1 MLLTGK
7 PKRKVVGNPV
17 GRFIYSEKRCKYYGR
32 YLQNNKQYKW
42 SCLYRTEHKS
52 YLYNAFRKYG
62 LKKFTFE
69 IVEECDTGLLNEKE
83 IYYIKLYK
91 SNNKN
96 FGYNLNNGGN
106 NYIGE
111 DNGRS
116 LLTED
121 DVISIRTLRSQFKT
135 KDEVYDKY
143 KDIISKSGFED
154 IWQGRR
160 WPHIFVDGA
169 YSKEVRTFQQKLRG
183 GRGHK
188 CLISDEEVIK
198 IRNRYVREQMKDIY
212 EDYKE
217 IYSSLRSFA
226 FVVHGRSYSHLPI
239 YKKRENFW
247 INK

>member
-160 WPHIFVDGA
+160 
-169 YSKEVRTFQQKLRG
+169 
-183 GRGHK
+183 
-188 CLISDEEVIK
+188 
-198 IRNRYVREQMKDIY
+198 
-212 EDYKE
+212 
-217 IYSSLRSFA
+217 
-226 FVVHGRSYSHLPI
+226 
-239 YKKRENFW
+239 
-247 INK
+247 

>member
-1 MLLTGK
+1 M
-7 PKRKVVGNPV
+7 VG
-17 GRFIYSEKRCKYYGR
+17 IYKITNNVNGLIYIGQSINIKTRWKDHRCK
-32 YLQNNKQYKW
+32 KKW
-42 SCLYRTEHKS
+42 NRQPGS
-52 YLYNAFRKYG
+52 YLYNAFKKYG
-62 LKKFTFE
+62 LKNFTFE
-69 IVEECDTGLLNEKE
+69 IIEECNTDMLNEKE

-91 SNNKN
+91 SNDKN
-96 FGYNLNNGGN
+96 FGYNLNIGGN
-106 NYIGE
+106 NTIGE

-116 LLTED
+116 LLTEYD
-121 DVISIRTLRSQFKT
+121 IIDIRTLRSQFKT

-143 KDIISKSGFED
+143 KDRISKSGFAD

-160 WPHIFVDGA
+160 WPHIIVDGA
-169 YSKEVRTFQQKLRG
+169 YSEEVRLFQQKLRG
-183 GRGHK
+183 GRGSK

-198 IRNRYVREQMKDIY
+198 IRNRYVYEQMKEIY

-239 YKKRENFW
+239 YKKREKIW